1 MGLGN
6 RQRKLVT
13 AFSTHGLGRGNV
25 IPRICICCGEPMA
38 EGANKLSRN
47 PNVCASCSSLLD
59 GMDDDGP
66 IEPRP
71 VLKPGQEQPTASAS
85 PVSEVLSS
93 HPNR

>member
-1 MGLGN
+1 M
-6 RQRKLVT
+6 T
-13 AFSTHGLGRGNV
+13 AFSTHGLVGGNV
-25 IPRICICCGEPMA
+25 IPRICICCGEPMV

-66 IEPRP
+66 IEPSP
-71 VLKPGQEQPTASAS
+71 VLKPRQEQPTASAS